1 MRLFGLIAVLL
12 LSVLMTAPHASA
24 QSLYQQLG
32 EKAGISAIV
41 EEMLYRVGGDE
52 RIVHHFDG
60 VDIVRVHEMIT
71 EQVCDVVDG
80 PCDYS
85 GETMRVSHEGMGVSH
100 ADFNAL
106 VEHLIVAMEKH
117 EEPVAAQ
124 NQLLAKL
131 APMYGDIVEP

>member
-1 MRLFGLIAVLL
+1 MRILSFVFLLL
-12 LSVLMTAPHASA
+12 LSPVVLG

-32 EKAGISAIV
+32 EKEGISSIV

-60 VDIVRVHEMIT
+60 VDIVRVHKLIT
-71 EQVCDVVDG
+71 EQVCDVVGG

-85 GETMRVSHEGMGVSH
+85 GDTMKVSHEGMGVTH

-106 VEHLIVAMEKH
+106 VEHLIIAMAKH
-117 EEPVAAQ
+117 NIPVSAQ

-131 APMYGDIVEP
+131 APVYGDIVEK

>member
-1 MRLFGLIAVLL
+1 MKTLMLTAALL
-12 LSVLMTAPHASA
+12 LTPLASA
-24 QSLYQQLG
+24 QSLYDQLG
-32 EKAGISAIV
+32 QKQGISAIV

-60 VDIVRVHEMIT
+60 VDIMRVHQLIT
-71 EQVCDVVDG
+71 EQVCNVVGG
-80 PCDYS
+80 PCEYS
-85 GETMRVSHEGMGVSH
+85 GESMRVSHEGMGVTH

-117 EEPVAAQ
+117 EVPVAAQ

-131 APMYGDIVEP
+131 APMYDDIVE